1 MGIRP
6 RDWFG
11 PRSRL
16 RIGVNVAIAV
26 IVALVGLYV
35 GARNP
40 FGYGLTV
47 VGAFMLIFF
56 LRVGATAREE
66 RRAARETERRSL
78 TGRD

>member
-1 MGIRP
+1 MSGRG

-16 RIGVNVAIAV
+16 RIGANVVIAV

-35 GARNP
+35 GSRNP

-47 VGAFMLIFF
+47 VGVAMLLIF
-56 LRVGATAREE
+56 LRVGATAKTE
-66 RRAARETERRSL
+66 RRAAREAERDASRRL
-78 TGRD
+78 